1 MRRTSARLP
10 ELRAVLAGQLGIE
23 AGPELR
29 QLEGRILRQD
39 SQLAYRAVRRDA
51 GDDIGQPVTRYV
63 DSGGI
68 HIACQVLGAGERDI
82 VFVPGAMSHLDLLW
96 EDPETAAFF
105 RRLSTLGRL
114 ILFDKRDTGLSDRA
128 PADSPVEE
136 RIEDVRAVMGAAS
149 SSEAVLFGYSE
160 GAPMSILFA
169 ATHPE
174 RVTALILGAA
184 TARYPWAPSLG
195 ARLSVRAGAD
205 EMFDALAEI
214 AARRWGQ
221 GTTIEW
227 FLPSRAA
234 SPRGPPAV
242 RAFRAD
248 GGEPE
253 RVSAHYP
260 DDPPDRCP
268 LGPARHPRANAGN
281 PASRRPHDAPLP
293 RALPGLPHRGR
304 PLL

>member
-1 MRRTSARLP
+1 M
-10 ELRAVLAGQLGIE
+10 
-23 AGPELR
+23 
-29 QLEGRILRQD
+29 
-39 SQLAYRAVRRDA
+39 
-51 GDDIGQPVTRYV
+51 TRYV

-128 PADSPVEE
+128 PADSPLEE

-184 TARYPWAPSLG
+184 TARQIDVRSVLPAIHVPTLVIQRLDDRMTPPCHGHYLASQIAG
-195 ARLSVRAGAD
+195 ARYFEQPGDHSLRFAGSGD
-205 EMFDALAEI
+205 SNALINEIGDFLTGAPRPGEPDRVLATILFAEAP
-214 AARRWGQ
+214 AARRS
-221 GTTIEW
+221 GTN
-227 FLPSRAA
+227 
-234 SPRGPPAV
+234 
-242 RAFRAD
+242 
-248 GGEPE
+248 
-253 RVSAHYP
+253 
-260 DDPPDRCP
+260 
-268 LGPARHPRANAGN
+268 LGPAGTAVPARRTPAGSPPGSRT
-281 PASRRPHDAPLP
+281 PARSPPGCRTPARPARSSRSARTSPLP
-293 RALPGLPHRGR
+293 ADRRR
-304 PLL
+304 